1 MESHA
6 AGTYQWS
13 GRSSVAGVF
22 ACAHPLLKLSP
33 PFLSL
38 SESLD
43 EIRSRVRT
51 PWRAPGDGSSSSF
64 SRSFPP
70 DSIRQT
76 LAYPKGDRPPNAHNA
91 TATTSTRIKTPAG
104 QEESR
109 NSERPISAK
118 TMGNERLDFSC
129 RTSNGLSFT
138 CSARQFGLD
147 NCWNVSRAN
156 LKASGST
163 CTDP

>member
-13 GRSSVAGVF
+13 GRPSVAGVF
-22 ACAHPLLKLSP
+22 ACAHPLPKLSP

-43 EIRSRVRT
+43 EIRSCFRT

-70 DSIRQT
+70 DSLRQT
-76 LAYPKGDRPPNAHNA
+76 LAYGYLQDCDVTRQLEVRNDIEV
-91 TATTSTRIKTPAG
+91 TAA
-104 QEESR
+104 
-109 NSERPISAK
+109 
-118 TMGNERLDFSC
+118 
-129 RTSNGLSFT
+129 RTSNL
-138 CSARQFGLD
+138 L
-147 NCWNVSRAN
+147 
-156 LKASGST
+156 
-163 CTDP
+163 